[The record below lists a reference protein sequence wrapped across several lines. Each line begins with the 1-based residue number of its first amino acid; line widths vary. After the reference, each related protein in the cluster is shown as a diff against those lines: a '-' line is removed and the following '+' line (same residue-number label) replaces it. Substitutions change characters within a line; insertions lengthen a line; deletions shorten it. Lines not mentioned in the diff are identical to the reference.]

1 LDARAALQR
10 AGVTAFKPE
19 SSAKWVDVSRDWRG
33 RLTVRIEHDT
43 IRGVTPAMLRWWFEN
58 LGRSTTWDGDG
69 FTGPEVSF
77 YHLWHHRD
85 HIAVT
90 PLAEGATG
98 FAEGSRTRIQEQF
111 NDHHERV
118 DVEVLTDRLDDE
130 EFTFSVSTGGMRVV
144 RIVHLYGPEGDG
156 SRFYAETRVGSDV
169 PVIGWIIN
177 WLVLPRRYSKRTAEH
192 WIRHNIEETGRSE
205 QVIPPLYA
213 QYGGRTADGAS
224 RRQGAQFTRSG

>member
-1 LDARAALQR
+1 MTHSASDDLRRRRLDARAALQR

-90 PLAEGATG
+90 PLA
-98 FAEGSRTRIQEQF
+98 
-111 NDHHERV
+111 DC
-118 DVEVLTDRLDDE
+118 
-130 EFTFSVSTGGMRVV
+130 M
-144 RIVHLYGPEGDG
+144 
-156 SRFYAETRVGSDV
+156 
-169 PVIGWIIN
+169 
-177 WLVLPRRYSKRTAEH
+177 
-192 WIRHNIEETGRSE
+192 
-205 QVIPPLYA
+205 
-213 QYGGRTADGAS
+213 
-224 RRQGAQFTRSG
+224 